1 MRIDA
6 RRNHERILEA
16 AREVLGES
24 GAHAGMEEIAARAG
38 VGVGTV
44 YRRFASKDALIDE
57 LLRLALGELTAACE
71 LALARPDGHGLEDL
85 LRAFGQSFAGH
96 SRYASLLLERPADP
110 AASARIRAAIS
121 ELTARAAAA
130 GTVGR
135 HVGADDVMA
144 LIAALRGMVQAA
156 PAAPVDW
163 QRFLT
168 IHLAGLREAG

>member
-6 RRNHERILEA
+6 QRNHGRILEA

-24 GAHAGMEEIAARAG
+24 GAHASMEEIAARAG

-85 LRAFGQSFAGH
+85 LRTFGQSFADH

-110 AASARIRAAIS
+110 AASARIRVAIG
-121 ELTARAAAA
+121 ELTARAVAA
-130 GTVGR
+130 GTVGPQAR
-135 HVGADDVMA
+135 LDDVMA
-144 LIAALRGMVQAA
+144 LIAALRGIIQA
-156 PAAPVDW
+156 PSAAPVDW
-163 QRFLT
+163 PRFLT
-168 IHLAGLREAG
+168 IHLAGLRAAG